1 MSMLMRH
8 NVVVAAFLILIGG
21 LSHDLTAA
29 GAGKEVARGV
39 ARRLATKTV
48 DRAATRGVGT
58 TLASKAPRPTPMIL
72 KMDRLRDSQ
81 IPIMRLTRPR
91 SVYRYTTSAQ
101 ANTYRR
107 NGVPSG
113 VHFTVKAGPGR
124 PLTSISAK
132 ERYGLPRI
140 PTARVEV
147 ILPKGATV
155 KAGKVIGGQAG
166 YGELKTYRRP
176 LPPSTVQAVVPI
188 QK

>member
-1 MSMLMRH
+1 MRQE
-8 NVVVAAFLILIGG
+8 VVVAAFLILIGG
-21 LSHDLTAA
+21 LSHDLNAA
-29 GAGKEVARGV
+29 GAGKELARGV
-39 ARRLATKTV
+39 ARRLATKSV
-48 DRAATRGVGT
+48 ERAATRGVAT
-58 TLASKAPRPTPMIL
+58 KLASKAPRTMPRIL
-72 KMDRLRDSQ
+72 KMDRWRDSQ
-81 IPIMRLTRPR
+81 IPILRLTRPR

-107 NGVPSG
+107 SGVPSG

-147 ILPKGATV
+147 ILPKGAAV
-155 KAGKVIGGQAG
+155 KTGKVIGGQPG

-176 LPPSTVQAVVPI
+176 LPPAAVKAVLPLHR
-188 QK
+188 